1 MNKYCTR
8 YDNHTIANAKQY
20 CNIRITKYRVIYGIN
35 VVFECERARKCERE
49 RERGYIYI
57 YIYISIKG
65 DGW

>member
-1 MNKYCTR
+1 MHMNKYCTR

-49 RERGYIYI
+49 REKERERER
-57 YIYISIKG
+57 KL
-65 DGW
+65 WNER